1 MLLVR
6 ESSCMSYFNYLR
18 TFVAVY
24 RCGSH
29 SKASEYLGMT
39 QPAISKQIATL
50 EAKIGKP
57 LFHKTGEQRFK
68 ATTAGESLASELAP
82 HVDRIEEIFNLT
94 KHGTNAVSGT
104 VYIGGLSEFI
114 EVYLSDVIA
123 SLIPQEIAFIIQDET
138 GRDCQQL
145 LENHSL
151 DMAIMPKSC
160 HSPSIGCREL
170 LSEEMVMVATTKL
183 CGELS
188 IEELYGIPY
197 IAHFEREISTAHY
210 LKMMQLEKASFKRGA
225 TVTSFRMMKELLMSS
240 AGFSIIPRSM
250 VEKEI
255 AEGSLKIIKLPITIP
270 PLRLFLVWNNFAI
283 QHARQRFVRDAIF
296 NRLAAS

>member
-1 MLLVR
+1 
-6 ESSCMSYFNYLR
+6 MSYFNYLR

-57 LFHKTGEQRFK
+57 LFHKSGDQRFK
-68 ATTAGESLASELAP
+68 ATAAGENLANELAP
-82 HVDRIEEIFNLT
+82 HIDRIEEIFNTT
-94 KHGTNAVSGT
+94 KHGTNAVGGT

-114 EVYLSDVIA
+114 ELYLSDVIA
-123 SLIPQEIAFIIQDET
+123 SLMPQEIAFIIQDET

-170 LSEEMVMVATTKL
+170 LIEEMVMVAATDL
-183 CGELS
+183 FGEFS
-188 IEELYGIPY
+188 IEELHDVPY
-197 IAHFEREISTAHY
+197 LAHSEKEISTAHY
-210 LKMMQLEKASFKRGA
+210 LKLMQLDMSSYKRGI
-225 TVTSFRMMKELLMSS
+225 TVTSFRMMKDLLMVS

-250 VEKEI
+250 VKSEI
-255 AEGSLKIIKLPITIP
+255 DEGLLSIIKLPITLP
-270 PLRLFLVWNNFAI
+270 PLRIFLVWNNFAI

-296 NRLAAS
+296 SSITAA